1 MIEIEPLRTQILK
14 TIQTMVGTIVLEDPG
29 GFPSNESNLY
39 HITKNGE
46 MVWQAE
52 KPEPAGLYNR
62 VMLNTDGNTL
72 SAYTVTGQA
81 CEIDLMSGKLLSQ
94 AKIM

>member
-1 MIEIEPLRTQILK
+1 MAKFEPLHTQIQK
-14 TIQTMVGTIVLEDPG
+14 TTQLMIGTVVLEDPV
-29 GFPSNESNLY
+29 GFPQDKSNLY
-39 HITKNGE
+39 CLGKNGE

-52 KPEPAGLYNR
+52 KPEPAGLYSR

-72 SAYTVTGQA
+72 SAYAVTGQA
-81 CEIDLMSGKLLSQ
+81 CELDLISGKLLSQ

>member
-1 MIEIEPLRTQILK
+1 MTEFEPLHTQIQK
-14 TIQTMVGTIVLEDPG
+14 TIQTMAGTIFLEDPK
-29 GFPSNESNLY
+29 GFPLDESNLY
-39 HITKNGE
+39 HVNKDGKMIWK
-46 MVWQAE
+46 AE

-62 VMLNTDGNTL
+62 VKLNMDGNTL

-81 CEIDLMSGKLLSQ
+81 CELDLLSGKLLSQ

>member
-1 MIEIEPLRTQILK
+1 MSMIEPKHTTVDK
-14 TIQTMVGTIVLEDPG
+14 TIQTMNGSVVLENPK
-29 GFPSNESNLY
+29 GFPREESNLY
-39 HITKNGE
+39 CVGHEGE

-52 KPEPAGLYNR
+52 KPDAAGLFNR

-81 CEIDLMSGKLLSQ
+81 CEIDLLNGSLISHV
-94 AKIM
+94 KIK

>member
-1 MIEIEPLRTQILK
+1 MTEFEPLHTQIQK
-14 TIQTMVGTIVLEDPG
+14 TIQTMAGTIILEAPS
-29 GFPSNESNLY
+29 GFPVDESNLY
-39 HITKNGE
+39 HIGKDGE
-46 MVWQAE
+46 LIWTAE
-52 KPEPAGLYNR
+52 KPERAGLYNR

-81 CEIDLMSGKLLSQ
+81 CELDLISGKLLSQ

>member
-1 MIEIEPLRTQILK
+1 
-14 TIQTMVGTIVLEDPG
+14 
-29 GFPSNESNLY
+29 
-39 HITKNGE
+39 

-52 KPEPAGLYNR
+52 KPEPAGLYSR

-72 SAYTVTGQA
+72 SAYAVTGQA
-81 CEIDLMSGKLLSQ
+81 CELDLISGKLLSQ

>member
-1 MIEIEPLRTQILK
+1 MAETNSLHTQILK
-14 TIQTMVGTIVLEDPG
+14 TIQTMVGSVVLEDPS
-29 GFPSNESNLY
+29 GFPRDESNLY
-39 HITKNGE
+39 HLSKDGE
-46 MVWQAE
+46 MIWQAE

-62 VMLNTDGNTL
+62 VMLNPDGNTL

-81 CEIDLMSGKLLSQ
+81 CELDMISGNLISQ